1 MLRNQNDIGYIDSG
15 DVIIHSM
22 KQDDLSLSGSQITET
37 ASKTIRKR
45 YLFEY
50 DFIRTLLTWTIVL
63 THVLT
68 TAEENDI
75 TRPPVLR
82 FVFEHASGGLGQIAV
97 SVFFLLSGVVIHKNH
112 KKKENVWTFYRG
124 RMIKLLLPIVICSL
138 PLIAIDYLLRP
149 EWFVQSIEYIRNT
162 VWFNFLGL
170 DLYLLVFVKIYPY
183 HVAGEWFTSVILT
196 MYALYPLL
204 KKWNA
209 GIRKQAFVTVA
220 VLLLYLAN
228 VKYPVFTGGDGMFSF
243 TRGLLFFWC
252 GMLYEEYE
260 EFFKDKRIWIAASL
274 GFLVL
279 YAMYPIRLFRS
290 TKLTNTALSFCVFV
304 ALAGIGRKCRFLQD
318 NPLAKRVIEG
328 SCRNSYMIYLSHHF
342 IVVNMMIRTLDPETG
357 TLHFY
362 LVVLMTSFLIY
373 LYSELMNRIAKKTIR
388 MINVLH
394 GRLLHHKETNREA

>member
-1 MLRNQNDIGYIDSG
+1 
-15 DVIIHSM
+15 M
-22 KQDDLSLSGSQITET
+22 KQVDLSISGSQITET
-37 ASKTIRKR
+37 APKTIRKR

-82 FVFEHASGGLGQIAV
+82 FVFDHANGGLGQVAV

-112 KKKENVWTFYRG
+112 KKKENVWTFYRD

-149 EWFVQSIEYIRNT
+149 EWFAQYIGYIRNT
-162 VWFNFLGL
+162 VWFNFLGF
-170 DLYLLVFVKIYPY
+170 DLYLLVFVKIFPY

-209 GIRKQAFVTVA
+209 SIRKQALVTVA
-220 VLLLYLAN
+220 VLFLYLAN

-274 GFLVL
+274 DFLVL

-290 TKLTNTALSFCVFV
+290 TKLTNTALSFCAFV

-318 NPLAKRVIEG
+318 DPLVKRVIEG
-328 SCRNSYMIYLSHHF
+328 SCRNSYMVYLSHHF
-342 IVVNMMIRTLDPETG
+342 ILVNLMIRALDPEAG
-357 TLHFY
+357 TLRFY
-362 LVVLMTSFLIY
+362 LVILMASLLIY
-373 LYSELMNRIAKKTIR
+373 LYSAWMNKVVKEVVHAIR
-388 MINVLH
+388 WMSREKLC
-394 GRLLHHKETNREA
+394 HKETHREA